1 MMSSKIIIIIITELR
16 PRNQTLLINCPEINY
31 QNSIVKNFVV
41 IIDHL
46 TVVCLVAWPL
56 YQSEAGVDLVMI
68 ETSLL
73 FLC

>member
-56 YQSEAGVDLVMI
+56 YQGEAGVELVMI
-68 ETSLL
+68 ETSLP

>member
-1 MMSSKIIIIIITELR
+1 MSSKIIIIIITELR

-56 YQSEAGVDLVMI
+56 YQSEAGVELVMI
-68 ETSLL
+68 ETSLP

>member
-56 YQSEAGVDLVMI
+56 YQSGAGVELVMI
-68 ETSLL
+68 ETSLP

>member
-56 YQSEAGVDLVMI
+56 YRGGAGVELVVM
-68 ETSLL
+68 EASLP

>member
-31 QNSIVKNFVV
+31 QNSIVKNFTV
-41 IIDHL
+41 IVDHL

>member
-56 YQSEAGVDLVMI
+56 YQSEAGVELVMI
-68 ETSLL
+68 ETSLP